1 MANNDSYISLRKSL
15 DSFSDVALAEFA
27 LIELDNEKN
36 SIKSD
41 EETKKFSDFVSNKV
55 TGLLEEIA
63 ARQQAEW
70 LRLNTVRAK
79 KFKAHADEL
88 LKNARSACPPGF
100 HEVNGH
106 CIPITLL

>member
-1 MANNDSYISLRKSL
+1 MSNNDSYISLRKSL
-15 DSFSDVALAEFA
+15 DSFRDVALAEFA

-36 SIKSD
+36 PIKSD

-63 ARQQAEW
+63 AKHHVEW
-70 LRLNTVRAK
+70 GRVNTISAK
-79 KFKAHADEL
+79 KFEEHAKEL

-100 HEVNGH
+100 QEVNGH
-106 CIPITLL
+106 CIRIGLL